1 MVNLEFANRAT
12 VFSPATASTLQKPM
26 FFDRAKRIALR
37 SRANKRLK
45 RWGRVLAAVILILGG
60 FDLISTD
67 AALTAGQIEG
77 NPLVGSIQAEL
88 GSLWALPKI
97 AFHLALA
104 CLVLWIPSKRMLFIG
119 AVVSAGYV
127 LLVANNLYLA

>member
-1 MVNLEFANRAT
+1 
-12 VFSPATASTLQKPM
+12 M

-60 FDLISTD
+60 FDVISTN
-67 AALTAGQIEG
+67 AALATGQVEG
-77 NPLVGSIQAEL
+77 NPLMRSLQAEM
-88 GSLWALPKI
+88 GAWWILPKI
-97 AFHLALA
+97 AFHLVLA
-104 CLVLWIPSKRMLFIG
+104 FLVLWIPSKRMLVIG
-119 AVVSAGYV
+119 AVVSAAYV